1 MKEGSREEAVGTGRS
16 WLTCAAAGSRARR
29 QAADRAAATA
39 TLDSRSS
46 VDAAAASIEAAS
58 CPAPPP
64 APPLLPPS
72 LNSSMGRMRS
82 KAWLLGGGWFR
93 SSAHPGNTV
102 AMRSATSALAQI
114 IISAI
119 KSIMGTLAFASTAV
133 GRPRSS
139 SWWAEGGSE
148 FDRVKL
154 CPDAMF
160 TFHLACFTMTQCIQ
174 LPLSAPCL
182 SLKL

>member
-1 MKEGSREEAVGTGRS
+1 MGNVLQWKLARGSVYTEGVPIPGYLA
-16 WLTCAAAGSRARR
+16 LTCAAAGSRARR

-39 TLDSRSS
+39 TLDSGSS
-46 VDAAAASIEAAS
+46 ADAAAASNEAAG
-58 CPAPPP
+58 CPPP
-64 APPLLPPS
+64 PPVPLLPPS

-119 KSIMGTLAFASTAV
+119 RSIMGTLALASTAV

-139 SWWAEGGSE
+139 N
-148 FDRVKL
+148 
-154 CPDAMF
+154 
-160 TFHLACFTMTQCIQ
+160 
-174 LPLSAPCL
+174 
-182 SLKL
+182 